1 MISIT
6 SPSNSSPGNAT
17 TSFVDVQINIPNY
30 TYAIIIIEAMS
41 SQYGSDP
48 TNMGNN
54 EYVLL

>member
-1 MISIT
+1 
-6 SPSNSSPGNAT
+6 
-17 TSFVDVQINIPNY
+17 IPNY

-41 SQYGSDP
+41 SQYGEDP